1 MGALAFFSATDHRIT
16 TALSTNYLRIEER
29 TSRFGGTFFALYDE
43 DGLICVA
50 NDAVDLGA
58 TIARACNARDIAQQV
73 AV

>member
-1 MGALAFFSATDHRIT
+1 MGTIAFFSATDHRIT
-16 TALSTNYLRIEER
+16 TALSKNCLRIEPS
-29 TSRFGGTFFALYDE
+29 TSRLGGMFFALYDE

-58 TIARACNARDIAQQV
+58 TITRACNARDIAQQV